1 MTKSQLP
8 RLGTVATAQSRTGR
22 GINLEVKLVIG
33 TTMVVATVPV
43 TDIER
48 AKAFY
53 GGTLGLVFLWEN
65 PVSVRFRCGDS
76 SQLSVFKRPALVTEH
91 TLAHFEVGDIDAV
104 VGELEAKDVA
114 FIDYTDGPLMT
125 TGHIAQ
131 LGPARAAWFHDPDG
145 NTLGLRQG

>member
-1 MTKSQLP
+1 MN
-8 RLGTVATAQSRTGR
+8 GTR
-22 GINLEVKLVIG
+22 
-33 TTMVVATVPV
+33 MVVATVPV

-53 GGTLGLVFLWEN
+53 GGTLGLEFLWEN

-76 SQLSVFKRPALVTEH
+76 SELSIFKRPPIATEH
-91 TLAHFEVGDIDAV
+91 TLAHFEVADIEAV
-104 VGELEAKDVA
+104 VRDLETKDVA
-114 FIDYTDGPLMT
+114 FVDYAEGPLMT

>member
-1 MTKSQLP
+1 
-8 RLGTVATAQSRTGR
+8 
-22 GINLEVKLVIG
+22 
-33 TTMVVATVPV
+33 MVVATVPV

-76 SQLSVFKRPALVTEH
+76 SELSVFKRPALVTEH

-104 VGELEAKDVA
+104 VGELEAKDVG

>member
-1 MTKSQLP
+1 MN
-8 RLGTVATAQSRTGR
+8 GTR
-22 GINLEVKLVIG
+22 
-33 TTMVVATVPV
+33 MVVATVPV

-53 GGTLGLVFLWEN
+53 GGTLGLEFLWEN

-76 SQLSVFKRPALVTEH
+76 SELSIFKRAPIATEH
-91 TLAHFEVGDIDAV
+91 TLAHFEVADIEAV
-104 VGELEAKDVA
+104 VRDLETKDVA
-114 FIDYTDGPLMT
+114 FVDYAEGPLMT